1 MFVEVTEPYSA
12 EQDTMRTGVVV
23 GLLVT
28 MACVVIICESAAFY
42 KLQREDRAAA
52 AAGYAGGKK
61 MNRYI
66 PPMSAMNKR
75 FIYIHPPS
83 KLQKHK
89 RTVSRR
95 TIQC

>member
-12 EQDTMRTGVVV
+12 EQDTIRTGVVV

-28 MACVVIICESAAFY
+28 MVCVVIICESAAFY

-52 AAGYAGGKK
+52 AGGKK

-83 KLQKHK
+83 KLQKHR

>member
-42 KLQREDRAAA
+42 KPQREDRDPAAA
-52 AAGYAGGKK
+52 VYAGGKK
-61 MNRYI
+61 MNRYL
-66 PPMSAMNKR
+66 PVMPAMHKR
-75 FIYIHPPS
+75 FVYPS